1 MHPVIPLPSA
11 LTFRN
16 SYLKIMTACVRGDR
30 VTSNDRSLFD
40 LRHFYVDAKE
50 IGRFTCGIAFEAMMS
65 ILRTYD
71 NAPFLDGLWYE
82 AVERS
87 DNPIVRGFLAEQICL
102 SHIAAHGL
110 RAVHPELDRMSSVSF
125 EDKPAFDEF
134 LSTGQTTRLYV
145 PIAYNFM
152 TVDGAILLLDRACK
166 KATIFAIQ
174 FTLSQRHKQS
184 DEEFHKRLWSTWI
197 KPLVSA
203 EFSVDSTFV
212 WIDTKQPSEH
222 VKPKVVKA
230 LRSGDKVV
238 HPEYSVIHVGVET
251 VHRKLAIALKIL

>member
-1 MHPVIPLPSA
+1 M
-11 LTFRN
+11 LTFCN
-16 SYLKIMTACVRGDR
+16 SYLEIMRACVRGDR
-30 VTSNDRSLFD
+30 VPSNLNDRSLYD
-40 LRHFYVDAKE
+40 LRHFYVDTEE

-65 ILRTYD
+65 ILWTYD
-71 NAPFLDGLWYE
+71 DAPFLDGLWYE

-110 RAVHPELDRMSSVSF
+110 LAVHPKLDRMSSASF
-125 EDKPAFDEF
+125 RDKPAFDEF
-134 LSTGQTTRLYV
+134 LSTDQTTRLYV
-145 PIAYNFM
+145 PTAYNFM
-152 TVDGAILLLDRACK
+152 SVDGAILLLDRASK

-174 FTLSQRHKQS
+174 FTLSQSHKQS

-197 KPLVSA
+197 KPIVSA

-222 VKPKVVKA
+222 VEPKVVKA
-230 LRSGDKVV
+230 LRSSDKVV
-238 HPEYSVIHVGVET
+238 QPEYSVIHVGVEA
-251 VHRKLAIALKIL
+251 VHRKLAIALKIP